1 MGASDVDDSPN
12 DGQKG
17 GFLGG
22 VVSFF
27 GFPSWRMDHHQ
38 LGNSARKLMK
48 RPGESCSRSRG
59 KQINGYN

>member
-38 LGNSARKLMK
+38 LGA
-48 RPGESCSRSRG
+48 E
-59 KQINGYN
+59 INEKAGREL